1 MARGRRYNG
10 YVSHCTHNTIV
21 GVGASKGA
29 AGNVREAM
37 AALDL
42 SLVGGR
48 SVLVK
53 PNAGRMVKPE
63 SGVNTSP
70 GALAGCLDALM
81 SAGASSVAVGESP
94 ILGVN
99 AREAMELC
107 GMGEVARERG
117 AELIDLDEAAPE
129 TLDLP
134 PGAAIE
140 SVKICGRI
148 REFDVVVSLGVMK
161 THMHTGV
168 SLSLKNVKGML
179 YRKEKVR
186 FHQLPG
192 KEQPDGARPLDI
204 AVADLL
210 TVLRPD
216 IGVVDGWVGLEGLG
230 PSAGT
235 PKKLDAATASLDP
248 VAADAVA
255 CRLMGI
261 DPLSV
266 AHVSRAAVKGVGTA
280 DLAGIRVVPEDYERF
295 ASPFAR
301 PPQDLALAF
310 PDVVIYEAGACSAC
324 LSTAMLFLQRFADR
338 IREYHLEDGKLHI
351 ALGSDVEDVPAGT
364 IVIGNCAATH
374 AKKGPF
380 ARGCPPVASRIYE
393 AVTGRE
399 PDGPTE

>member
-1 MARGRRYNG
+1 MNDA
-10 YVSHCTHNTIV
+10 VV
-21 GVGASKGA
+21 GVGASQGA
-29 AGNVREAM
+29 AGNVRAAM

-42 SLVGGR
+42 SLVRGR

-53 PNAGRMVKPE
+53 PNAGRMVKPDT
-63 SGVNTSP
+63 GINTSP
-70 GALAGCLDALM
+70 GALAGCLDALLE
-81 SAGASSVAVGESP
+81 AGAASVAVGESP
-94 ILGVN
+94 ILGVD
-99 AREAMELC
+99 AREALEFC
-107 GMGEVARERG
+107 GMAEVARERG

-129 TLDLP
+129 TIELP
-134 PGAAIE
+134 AGAAIE
-140 SVKICGRI
+140 SVKICGRV
-148 REFDVVVSLGVMK
+148 RRFDVVVSLGVMK

-179 YRKEKVR
+179 YKKEKVR

-192 KEQPDGARPLDI
+192 KERPDGARPLDI
-204 AVADLL
+204 AIADLL

-216 IGVVDGWVGLEGLG
+216 IGIVDGWIGLEGLG
-230 PSAGT
+230 PSAGVA
-235 PKKLDAATASLDP
+235 KKLDAATASLDP

-261 DPLSV
+261 DPSSV
-266 AHVSRAAVKGVGTA
+266 AHISRAAEKGVGTA
-280 DLAGIRVVPEDYERF
+280 DLAAIRVTPEDYERYS
-295 ASPFAR
+295 SPFAR
-301 PPQDLALAF
+301 PPEDLALAF

-324 LSTAMLFLQRFADR
+324 VSTAMLFLQRFADR
-338 IREYHLEDGKLHI
+338 IEDYRLDDGKLHI
-351 ALGSDVEDVPAGT
+351 ALGSDVEEVPAGT

-374 AKKGPF
+374 RGRGPF